1 MSIIEM
7 IGAMA
12 EDAREASRQL
22 RRSKRDQ
29 KDDALKL
36 MAKKT
41 LRSSGRNS
49 KGEPERPGQ
58 GKRGRS
64 LPGHD

>member
-36 MAKKT
+36 I
-41 LRSSGRNS
+41 G
-49 KGEPERPGQ
+49 
-58 GKRGRS
+58 
-64 LPGHD
+64 